1 MLHNTFIVIV
11 ITLLALNVRIS
22 RLAVRQRKA
31 HRTVVKWPA
40 IFARL
45 ARRSPTFYD
54 GKMLSKRE
62 TDRTTNNARSRSLG
76 RGAASTR
83 TVLEINSSCEFGL
96 DIRHEIHSLVRPS
109 VRPATIHWTARKW
122 S

>member
-83 TVLEINSSCEFGL
+83 AVLEINSSCEFGL